1 MYLMINTK
9 TLKFSAKKEKEI
21 SENGPTFV
29 YHSVWDFSS
38 YLHVANM
45 RN

>member
-9 TLKFSAKKEKEI
+9 TLKFSAKEKEI

-29 YHSVWDFSS
+29 CHSVWDFSS